1 MTLKNLLCGVAATA
15 MVLSSCSNDDIL
27 DPEANGTSTTTDGGF
42 LAVNIQLPAT
52 AATGRAA
59 NDNFDDGTANEYTV
73 SNAAL
78 VIFKGA
84 DEANATV
91 VGAYDLTDLGSDKG
105 SSATDNLTAT
115 YLMAAKVNS
124 ITLGADDKLYALALV
139 NYSTDVVEVTAG
151 NELKVGGRIFSGKF
165 SELQNNTSNSAFY
178 TGESENASR
187 FFMTNAPMSKKI
199 GGATGSAS
207 DLTVDN
213 VETLTPFELS
223 KIKPTQAEAKQ
234 DPAANIYVERAVAKV
249 TLKWAS
255 NGKLGDTSYN
265 VELLGWT
272 VNNTESN
279 SYIVRNLGIA
289 GSVGNYL
296 AYTSANLANSNYR
309 FVGHSKMGATSLH
322 PDINAGDDACRYRT
336 YWCIDPHYSVD
347 LGNTNTAILDADW
360 KTDKNYIFYPHEN
373 TFNTEKQTYRNSSR
387 VALKVKITVPG
398 DRDAADEFGQ
408 NVFYALNGDQ
418 KTLYTKTSDVKAYF
432 INKIVKSPE
441 FIDAMHAALNAGKS
455 YTYTAGDVVITCA
468 RNAKGIYELTG
479 ISYGENITN
488 NVGADKTFSAA
499 PSAEYTASLIT
510 SLNSKYVFEQYK
522 DGICYYD
529 LRIMHFAS
537 TSTSQDLAP
546 WTAPEN
552 GATTVAEAYGNPVS
566 DADYLGRYG
575 MVRNN
580 WYDLTISAVK
590 NIGKPEVPDANTD
603 TPDDNKEVEKYIA
616 FKINILSW
624 AKRTNSYEL

>member
-27 DPEANGTSTTTDGGF
+27 DPNANGTSTTTDGGF
-42 LAVNIQLPAT
+42 LAVNIQLPTT
-52 AATGRAA
+52 AATGRAS
-59 NDNFDDGTANEYTV
+59 NDNFDDGTANEYAV
-73 SNAAL
+73 YNAAL

-91 VGAYDLTDLGSDKG
+91 VGAYDLTDLGSDNG
-105 SSATDNLTAT
+105 SSATSNLTAT
-115 YLMAAKVNS
+115 YLMAAKING
-124 ITLGADDKLYALALV
+124 ITLGGGEKLYALALV
-139 NYSTDVVEVTAG
+139 NYNTSVFSVSAD
-151 NELKVGGRIFSGKF
+151 NRLMFGGTEFSGTF
-165 SELQNNTSNSAFY
+165 TQLQASTSNSAFCS
-178 TGESENASR
+178 GESEKASR

-199 GGATGSAS
+199 GGATGTAA

-213 VETLTPFELS
+213 VETLTPFDIN
-223 KIKPTQAEAKQ
+223 KIKPTQAEAKE

-249 TLKWAS
+249 TLKWES
-255 NGKLGDTSYN
+255 NGKLSDTSYN

-272 VNNTESN
+272 VNNTENN
-279 SYIVRNLGIA
+279 SYIIRNLGIG
-289 GSVGNYL
+289 GSVADYL
-296 AYTSANLANSNYR
+296 AYTSANLANNNYR
-309 FVGHSKMGATSLH
+309 FVGHSDMGTTALH
-322 PDINAGDDACRYRT
+322 PNIPAGENACRYRT
-336 YWCIDPHYSVD
+336 YWCVDPSYSTP
-347 LGNTNTAILDADW
+347 LAGTTAIQEADW
-360 KTDKNYIFYPHEN
+360 KSDKNYIFYPHEN
-373 TFNTEKQTYRNSSR
+373 TFDTEHQTYRNTSR
-387 VALKVKITVPG
+387 VAMKVKIAVPG

-408 NVFYALNGDQ
+408 NVFYVLNGDQ
-418 KTLYTKTSDVKAYF
+418 KTLYTKTSDVQAYF
-432 INKIVKSPE
+432 INRIARSSE

-488 NVGADKTFSAA
+488 NVGTDKTFSAA
-499 PSAEYTASLIT
+499 PSADYAENLIK

-537 TSTSQDLAP
+537 TTANYDLAP

-552 GATTVAEAYGNPVS
+552 GATTVAEAYGNPAD
-566 DADYLGRYG
+566 DANYLGRYG

-580 WYDLTISAVK
+580 WYDLTISSVK

-624 AKRTNSYEL
+624 AKRTNSYDL